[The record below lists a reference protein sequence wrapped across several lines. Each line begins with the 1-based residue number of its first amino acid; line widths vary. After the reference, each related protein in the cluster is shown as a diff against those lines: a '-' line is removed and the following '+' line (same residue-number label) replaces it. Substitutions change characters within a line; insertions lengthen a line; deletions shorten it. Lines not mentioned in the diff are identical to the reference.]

1 MPTKLNSLQ
10 ENLSKNTIIQLL
22 IKNQECL
29 NKSVCNRKTILGEK
43 FKTVPKCRLEQGNN
57 TERFRINC
65 SNLFEVCPQQRMI
78 MTVNQENQ
86 KSEFLTNDDVRNR
99 KKSHKSCITNRKYK
113 RQTLPKK
120 INKDRPK

>member
-22 IKNQECL
+22 IKNQGL
-29 NKSVCNRKTILGEK
+29 NKSVCNRKTILDEK
-43 FKTVPKCRLEQGNN
+43 FKTVTKCPLEQGNN

-86 KSEFLTNDDVRNR
+86 KSELSTNDALRNR
-99 KKSHKSCITNRKYK
+99 KKIRNCITNRKYK
-113 RQTLPKK
+113 NNAAQEK
-120 INKDRPK
+120 